1 LLNLPRRKVAA
12 VFVFG
17 LLGAAL
23 AYSQDEQLVAAV
35 SPPIRQSDRPT
46 NVQVLPQDLSRAGVR
61 KVMEQFERELGV
73 TCGYCHVE
81 DRDSGAIDYASD
93 DNPAKQTARVMIS
106 MLDDINEKY
115 LAQLSTDRRYAVP
128 VTCGSCHQ
136 GHSSP
141 LAFEPR

>member
-1 LLNLPRRKVAA
+1 MLNLPGRTITALIS
-12 VFVFG
+12 FG
-17 LLGAAL
+17 LLGAAI
-23 AYSQDEQLVAAV
+23 AYSQDERLVAAV
-35 SPPIRQSDRPT
+35 SSPVRQADQPT
-46 NVQVLPQDLSRAGVR
+46 NVQVLPRDLSRAGVR
-61 KVMEQFERELGV
+61 RIMEQFERELGV
-73 TCGYCHVE
+73 TCSYCHVE

-93 DNPAKQTARVMIS
+93 ENPAKQTARVMIT